1 MTIMVVL
8 MRLTPPRRPCGSRS
22 NGKAS
27 CCMVQCTS
35 ENMPRIAHLCCVE
48 RPGWCQTHRC
58 FVNTPPFYS
67 RRGADCRVQSRS
79 RLRREEHARPPSSTH
94 AQTESWA
101 LVACCG
107 GSIHGTQAGRSSQVR
122 RAAEAMQKNHNFA
135 IKHHTHPKKNR
146 ACGARL
152 RGRLRRECVVR
163 HTRHTPAHG
172 YPQTSKKPRVLGL
185 ARVPLGRG
193 RENREPTGVWCMV
206 FWRGRVRTHAPSLCL
221 SRSVRWGPGR
231 LAAFFVVR
239 SRPPVLLDYIATQPL
254 PAHCALR
261 GCVRFLFAKQSS
273 TNQTQEKHR

>member
-1 MTIMVVL
+1 
-8 MRLTPPRRPCGSRS
+8 
-22 NGKAS
+22 
-27 CCMVQCTS
+27 
-35 ENMPRIAHLCCVE
+35 MPRGAHLCCVE
-48 RPGWCQTHRC
+48 RPGWCQTHC
-58 FVNTPPFYS
+58 FFVKTPPPLFS
-67 RRGADCRVQSRS
+67 RRGADCSRS

-135 IKHHTHPKKNR
+135 IKHHTHPKKIAPAAR
-146 ACGARL
+146 ACVAAFG
-152 RGRLRRECVVR
+152 GSLRRCCPSYTT
-163 HTRHTPAHG
+163 HTR
-172 YPQTSKKPRVLGL
+172 
-185 ARVPLGRG
+185 ARVPANQQKAAGVGFSARPFG
-193 RENREPTGVWCMV
+193 TRTREPRADGRVV
-206 FWRGRVRTHAPSLCL
+206 FWRGRVCTHAPSLCL

-231 LAAFFVVR
+231 LAAFFVVG